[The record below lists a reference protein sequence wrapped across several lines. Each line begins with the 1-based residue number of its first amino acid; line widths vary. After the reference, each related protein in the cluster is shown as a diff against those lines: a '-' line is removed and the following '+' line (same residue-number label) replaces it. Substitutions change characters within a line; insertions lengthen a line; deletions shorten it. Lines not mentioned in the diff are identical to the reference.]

1 MPVENLVLL
10 ATPIDFDQGPSQLR
24 PGRLA
29 ANVDETGNVSAEVL
43 RTAFMSLDPGAE
55 ITSRVNLWQRM
66 DDDAYLAAHRVMTG
80 WGNDHIRFP
89 GATAKQMERL
99 FSDHNPILDG
109 TLQLGGR
116 RVDLSAITV
125 PFLSVVGEKDHIA
138 PPATSDPLLGLV
150 GSADKTE
157 LRVPAGHVG
166 LFVGA
171 SAHKRCVPGI
181 IDWIAERSAET

>member
-1 MPVENLVLL
+1 
-10 ATPIDFDQGPSQLR
+10 
-24 PGRLA
+24 
-29 ANVDETGNVSAEVL
+29 
-43 RTAFMSLDPGAE
+43 
-55 ITSRVNLWQRM
+55 
-66 DDDAYLAAHRVMTG
+66 
-80 WGNDHIRFP
+80 
-89 GATAKQMERL
+89 MERL

-116 RVDLSAITV
+116 RVDLSTITV

-150 GSADKTE
+150 GSVDKTE